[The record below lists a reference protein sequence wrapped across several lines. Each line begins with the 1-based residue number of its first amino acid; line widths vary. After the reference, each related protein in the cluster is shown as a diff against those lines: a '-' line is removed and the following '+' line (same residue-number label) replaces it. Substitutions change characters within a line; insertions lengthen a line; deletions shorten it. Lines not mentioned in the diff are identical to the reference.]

1 MTDRPLQERRHQA
14 RTPRPFCVVI
24 FGASGDLTKR
34 KLVPA
39 LYALAAE
46 GSVPVGF
53 TVVGTGRSEITDDE
67 FRAEMRLG
75 IERYGR
81 VPLRDDAWRTFA
93 EGLRYV
99 TYDHDAGHGL
109 EPLRDVLDGVD
120 RERGTGGNRLFYFS
134 TPPSAVM
141 PLADRLNAAGL
152 AAQPPGTAV
161 RVIIEKP
168 FGRDLTTA
176 RELNERLHTAFIEEQ
191 IYRIDHYLGK
201 ETVQNLLVFR
211 FANGIFEPLW
221 NRQYIDHVQITVA
234 EEIGVEG
241 RGSYYE
247 GAGALRDIVQNH
259 IMQLVAIVGMEAP
272 SNFQAEM
279 VRDEKVKLLRAV
291 RPIHPDD
298 ALSHSVRGQYSA
310 GVVGGEA
317 VRGYREERDVAPDSL
332 RETFVALK
340 VDIDNWRWAGTPFYL
355 RTGKRMPKRATEIV
369 IQFRRVPHSP
379 FAGNVPLASAQ
390 IPTDGI
396 EPNLLVLRIQPDEG
410 ITLRF
415 GAKIPG
421 QALRI
426 ESVNMDFTYGT
437 AFREQSPDAY
447 ERLLLDCMLGD
458 PTLFA
463 REDEVEEAW
472 RFCTA
477 ILDGWRAHP
486 PDRAGSPTCR
496 GALSTSIAP
505 SRSRLRAAA
514 HRSCSTRCS
523 RVRRGAI
530 ASTGQRGTC
539 ISAMSAPALPT
550 TPRATITSQRRHCSA
565 ACRSMRL
572 ACTACR
578 RTGPISMPHPSNIQI
593 SSRRRSPPVRIG
605 RRDSMS
611 CCSVS
616 VRMATPHHCFPAR
629 LRSTWP
635 IDGRR
640 GGLRTTRRT
649 TA

>member
-1 MTDRPLQERRHQA
+1 M
-14 RTPRPFCVVI
+14 I

-46 GSVPVGF
+46 GSLPEGF
-53 TVVGTGRSEITDDE
+53 TVIGAGRSTLTDDA
-67 FRAEMRLG
+67 FRADMREG
-75 IERYGR
+75 VERYGR
-81 VPLRDDAWRTFA
+81 IRLRGDVWNAFA
-93 EGLRYV
+93 AGLHYV
-99 TYDHDAGHGL
+99 TYDMDAADGF
-109 EPLRDVLDGVD
+109 EKLRSTLDAAD
-120 RERGTGGNRLFYFS
+120 RERGIAGNRLLYFS
-134 TPPSAVM
+134 TPPNAVM

-152 AAQPPGTAV
+152 TTQAPGTFV
-161 RVIIEKP
+161 RVI
-168 FGRDLTTA
+168 
-176 RELNERLHTAFIEEQ
+176 
-191 IYRIDHYLGK
+191 IDHYLGK

-247 GAGALRDIVQNH
+247 EAGALRDIVQNH
-259 IMQLVAIVGMEAP
+259 IMQLVAIMGMEAP

-310 GVVGGEA
+310 GDIDGVA
-317 VRGYREERDVAPDSL
+317 VPGYRDEKGVAPDSL

-355 RTGKRMPKRATEIV
+355 RTGKRMPRRSTEIV

-379 FAGNVPLASAQ
+379 FAGNVPLAAGAV
-390 IPTDGI
+390 PADGI
-396 EPNLLVLRIQPDEG
+396 DPNLLILRIQPDEG

-426 ESVNMDFTYGT
+426 ESVNMDFMYGT

-472 RFCTA
+472 RICTA

-486 PDRAGSPTCR
+486 PDRTNSPNYEAGTWGPEE
-496 GALSTSIAP
+496 
-505 SRSRLRAAA
+505 A
-514 HRSCSTRCS
+514 H
-523 RVRRGAI
+523 AF
-530 ASTGQRGTC
+530 
-539 ISAMSAPALPT
+539 
-550 TPRATITSQRRHCSA
+550 
-565 ACRSMRL
+565 
-572 ACTACR
+572 
-578 RTGPISMPHPSNIQI
+578 
-593 SSRRRSPPVRIG
+593 
-605 RRDSMS
+605 
-611 CCSVS
+611 
-616 VRMATPHHCFPAR
+616 MAR
-629 LRSTWP
+629 
-635 IDGRR
+635 DGRAWHR
-640 GGLRTTRRT
+640 P
-649 TA
+649 